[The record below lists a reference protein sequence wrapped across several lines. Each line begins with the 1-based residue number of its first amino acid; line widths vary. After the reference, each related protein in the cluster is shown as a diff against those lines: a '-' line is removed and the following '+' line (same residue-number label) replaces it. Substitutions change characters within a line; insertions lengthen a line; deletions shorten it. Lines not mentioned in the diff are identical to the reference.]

1 VLGGGRTRSAD
12 RVDHAVGLTGLVALG
27 EVVEAGQPLA
37 LIHGR
42 DDAAIAS
49 AAAMIGRAVTLGD
62 GGAAVGALVQA
73 RIAG

>member
-1 VLGGGRTRSAD
+1 M
-12 RVDHAVGLTGLVALG
+12 
-27 EVVEAGQPLA
+27 EAGQPLA

-42 DDAAIAS
+42 DDDAIAS